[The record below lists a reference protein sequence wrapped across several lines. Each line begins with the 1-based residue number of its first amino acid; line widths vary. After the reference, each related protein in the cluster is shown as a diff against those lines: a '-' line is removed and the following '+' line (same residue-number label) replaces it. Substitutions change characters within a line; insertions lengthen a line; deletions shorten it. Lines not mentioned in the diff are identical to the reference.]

1 MRPRRRCQWRS
12 RAVGRSTSLA
22 RSKFEHTASRP
33 KRITCGRQLIPTRQ
47 GQCVVLVLR
56 GEGAVV
62 SGLLIEE
69 VLEFVGSIRRSH
81 GRDQA
86 AMVVF
91 GNCSR
96 SSRRRSDRA
105 GPPTA
110 GRTNSP
116 TVSTR
121 RARHRLCTA
130 RWDELLVDDRDQ
142 ACVGF
147 VVCRSRTARRRGVRR
162 RRHLDVLAG
171 PKDDIHGDQGGPR
184 GIVQRSAQRIINHV
198 RSARWGPWYPDSS
211 PSRASPGCAVRRTF
225 TFSASMSAR
234 VAKSVGDLSKASQ
247 RFAVPGA
254 HDGSARF
261 RRGDGQLRVTEGHML
276 TTRAIPP
283 ASDSGTSFGSTVRS
297 ATGVVRNCCRDGGL
311 QPRTKA
317 ADLKRSPH
325 GASNGHRRRVL
336 PCA

>member
-1 MRPRRRCQWRS
+1 MIATRLAWVSWSAGPEQLGGEGSADAATWMSLPVRRTTFTAT
-12 RAVGRSTSLA
+12 RAVRAASFSVPHRGST
-22 RSKFEHTASRP
+22 
-33 KRITCGRQLIPTRQ
+33 
-47 GQCVVLVLR
+47 
-56 GEGAVV
+56 
-62 SGLLIEE
+62 
-69 VLEFVGSIRRSH
+69 
-81 GRDQA
+81 
-86 AMVVF
+86 
-91 GNCSR
+91 
-96 SSRRRSDRA
+96 
-105 GPPTA
+105 
-110 GRTNSP
+110 
-116 TVSTR
+116 
-121 RARHRLCTA
+121 
-130 RWDELLVDDRDQ
+130 
-142 ACVGF
+142 
-147 VVCRSRTARRRGVRR
+147 
-162 RRHLDVLAG
+162 
-171 PKDDIHGDQGGPR
+171 
-184 GIVQRSAQRIINHV
+184 NHV

-211 PSRASPGCAVRRTF
+211 PSRASPGCPVRRTF

>member
-1 MRPRRRCQWRS
+1 
-12 RAVGRSTSLA
+12 
-22 RSKFEHTASRP
+22 
-33 KRITCGRQLIPTRQ
+33 
-47 GQCVVLVLR
+47 
-56 GEGAVV
+56 
-62 SGLLIEE
+62 
-69 VLEFVGSIRRSH
+69 
-81 GRDQA
+81 
-86 AMVVF
+86 MVVF

-96 SSRRRSDRA
+96 SSRQRSDRA

-110 GRTNSP
+110 GRTTSP
-116 TVSTR
+116 TVSTS

-147 VVCRSRTARRRGVRR
+147 VVCRSRTARRR

-184 GIVQRSAQRIINHV
+184 GIVQRSAQRIDQPRAV
-198 RSARWGPWYPDSS
+198 GTVGPVV
-211 PSRASPGCAVRRTF
+211 PGF
-225 TFSASMSAR
+225 LSEQGIPQMSGPEDIHLLGLD
-234 VAKSVGDLSKASQ
+234 VGEGCEVGGRLVKASQ

-254 HDGSARF
+254 HGGSARF

-325 GASNGHRRRVL
+325 GASNGHRWRVL